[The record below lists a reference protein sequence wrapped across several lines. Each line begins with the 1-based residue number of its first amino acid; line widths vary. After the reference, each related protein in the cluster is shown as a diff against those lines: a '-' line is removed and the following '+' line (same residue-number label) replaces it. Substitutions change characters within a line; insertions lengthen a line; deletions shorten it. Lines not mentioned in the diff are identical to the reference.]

1 MYVLYAKKGL
11 QYLPYANNQMNEI
24 SESSGLAAKNEKE
37 GGAELEIDDVDQ
49 KDDDN
54 DNEMLD
60 DLNQINIDL
69 QKTKNNIPKKQ
80 SDSNPAD
87 DHREDR
93 SPSAN
98 ARKLHVPPKRDRP
111 QSNVNFV
118 TSKLSN
124 LFQAANL
131 LEENDS
137 DLQEP
142 ENQ

>member
-1 MYVLYAKKGL
+1 
-11 QYLPYANNQMNEI
+11 
-24 SESSGLAAKNEKE
+24 
-37 GGAELEIDDVDQ
+37 
-49 KDDDN
+49 
-54 DNEMLD
+54 MLD